1 MQVGTQTIAV
11 ADRQALPEVAGTT
24 LDGQPLD
31 LADYRGRV
39 VVLNS
44 WASWCGPCREE
55 VPAFVGLSKAVDPAR
70 VAVVGLNVDD
80 DPAAARAFA
89 KEFAMPYPSV
99 VDATGAILS
108 TIPGVPPAALPSTVI
123 LDASGRMAAR
133 IVGPA
138 DGSQLTDL
146 VASVQAEAP
155 AP

>member
-1 MQVGTQTIAV
+1 MGTQVFDV
-11 ADRQALPEVAGTT
+11 ADREPLPRVAGTT

-44 WASWCGPCREE
+44 WASWCGPCRDE
-55 VPAFVGLSKAVDPAR
+55 VPAFARLSTAVDPAK
-70 VAVVGLNVDD
+70 VAVVGLDVDD

-89 KEFAMPYPSV
+89 SEFAMPYPSV

-123 LDASGRMAAR
+123 LDASGRIAAR

-138 DGSQLTDL
+138 DESQLTDL